1 MTDRPFLYLASP
13 CYGGLAHV
21 RYLRAV
27 LALRAACARQ
37 GIALRLD
44 LGGGEALI
52 SRAHAGM
59 LARFLASEATHLLF
73 VDGDVAFDA
82 AEIVEQLENGNSAVQ
97 QIGETL
103 LITRDAAQRVV
114 DARPNLRAG
123 LGDVRGAGAPE
134 ATMLFESV
142 IAPET
147 GRYVADLA
155 AFVQRW
161 EATAQVGAPTGIVPR
176 LRH

>member
-27 LALRAACARQ
+27 LALRAACAEH
-37 GIALRLD
+37 GVAMRLD

-82 AEIVEQLENGNSAVQ
+82 AGIVERLGTAEPAVQ
-97 QIGETL
+97 QFGDVL
-103 LITRDAAQRVV
+103 LVSRHAAQIMV
-114 DARPNLRAG
+114 DAYPALQAH
-123 LGDVRGAGAPE
+123 LGDVRGGAE
-134 ATMLFESV
+134 QATMLFEP
-142 IAPET
+142 IATPSP
-147 GRYVADLA
+147 GGYVADVA

-161 EATAQVGAPTGIVPR
+161 KAIGSVLPALCDR
-176 LRH
+176 